1 MPESNRINR
10 NYRLYVTAS
19 LAGAML
25 LLAGCVSAPTAP
37 TASLNAAKLAIQAAE
52 KDDASHFAAAE
63 LDEARQKLMLAE
75 KAVVAEDMILA
86 MRYADE
92 STATAKLAAARTE
105 ETKAVAINQEMSRS
119 AEALMQEMQ
128 RAGDQQ

>member
-1 MPESNRINR
+1 
-10 NYRLYVTAS
+10 
-19 LAGAML
+19 ML
-25 LLAGCVSAPTAP
+25 LFAGCVSAPTAP
-37 TASLNAAKLAIQAAE
+37 TASLNEAKLAIQAAE
-52 KDDASHFAAAE
+52 KDDASHFAGAE

-75 KAVVAEDMILA
+75 KAVVAEDMMLA